1 LNRQAAAYWV
11 ARSRLRQGFAGLSV
25 SGRRSLSEDGKPGDD
40 SGNQPLSRSFTPD
53 RMINPAGLAVS
64 G

>member
-1 LNRQAAAYWV
+1 
-11 ARSRLRQGFAGLSV
+11 
-25 SGRRSLSEDGKPGDD
+25 LSEDGKPGDD